1 MRTIA
6 YAASIL
12 MLSATATACF
22 AQGGNMAGSTPG
34 AADQQSS
41 ATIRG
46 NEPSNPQ
53 AMSSQNTSGQT
64 KGDASPTMAPQSPQ
78 SAQMPSGCVA
88 ADQTCANGRNPSV
101 QSPTQKREQPASP
114 N

>member
-1 MRTIA
+1 MKAIA

-12 MLSATATACF
+12 MLSATACL
-22 AQGGNMAGSTPG
+22 AQSSNMAGSTPG
-34 AADQQSS
+34 AADQQNG
-41 ATIRG
+41 AAIRS

-64 KGDASPTMAPQSPQ
+64 KGDAETMAPQS
-78 SAQMPSGCVA
+78 AQTPAGCTA
-88 ADQTCANGRNPSV
+88 ADQTCGNGRNPSV
-101 QSPTQKREQPASP
+101 QSPTEKREQPASP